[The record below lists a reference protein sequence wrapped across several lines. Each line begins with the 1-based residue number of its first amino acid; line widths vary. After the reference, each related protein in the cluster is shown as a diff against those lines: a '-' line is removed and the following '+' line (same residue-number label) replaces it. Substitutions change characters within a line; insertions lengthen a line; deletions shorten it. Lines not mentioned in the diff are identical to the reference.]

1 MRTARQR
8 RLQPQQTRKVATTQP
23 TVTAPAQKQ
32 KSTAKPQKTSHQ
44 ALREKKQEVKK
55 MEEEPEVEED
65 SYDSQEDFFE
75 QDEESLESQREKLRE
90 KVAPETLDELRPN
103 GELYVAI
110 KDRYEELLKEL
121 FKSQGE
127 LDEFNF
133 SEEEKKI
140 LNDRVKI
147 WLEYFAITS
156 AFRKK
161 DVNLFEYIDTFTET
175 QKFI

>member
-8 RLQPQQTRKVATTQP
+8 RLQPQQTKKVVTQQPAVAT
-23 TVTAPAQKQ
+23 PAQKQ
-32 KSTAKPQKTSHQ
+32 KSAVKPQVGRQ
-44 ALREKKQEVKK
+44 NVRDKKQEIKK
-55 MEEEPEVEED
+55 MEEEPEVEDD
-65 SYDSQEDFFE
+65 SIDSQEDSTE
-75 QDEESLESQREKLRE
+75 QEDETLESQREDMRE

-103 GELYVAI
+103 GKLYIAI
-110 KDRYEELLKEL
+110 KDRYQELLKEL
-121 FKSQGE
+121 WKSQSK
-127 LDEFNF
+127 LDEFGF

-156 AFRKK
+156 AFR
-161 DVNLFEYIDTFTET
+161 DENVNLFEYIDSFTET